1 MDIKNKAILIIYL
14 FFSIIFFN
22 SFQFFLIDR
31 IQNHSNPSQSLLP
44 DIKISQFENETWPKT
59 YIDKVYTFPCPQWNE
74 SFKLSFRKYYFYRL
88 YFSLVVPANNVTISV
103 KIIDPDGIVYEMYDD
118 EMFMYPENGR
128 DFYTVFGA
136 AKTGNYSL
144 EVFVETEFNTNIHIK
159 ISETLKIFSNEISSF
174 SKVINDSYDV
184 YPFRHTEYSTETI
197 EYLFELKEDTWH
209 TVMAQRVTDI
219 SRIYAD
225 PILDIIIQ
233 DITIIIYD
241 PLMRPFLIFSEV
253 QIPGRGNVPLKILFG
268 TAMDGQY
275 KMKITTNSTGY
286 PQYNLAFLL
295 YNSGSIGE
303 GINETEVVDI
313 NYPQNETTP
322 SDNQTSALDN
332 RTFYFVIP
340 EESIVITTLGIV
352 SVISIVLIARTAS
365 MKRIKTPEIK
375 PNRSKK
381 EIKKLRQRQSRN
393 ETQRERQKTRYEY

>member
-1 MDIKNKAILIIYL
+1 MDIKNKVILIIYL

-31 IQNHSNPSQSLLP
+31 IPDHSKSSQSLLAN
-44 DIKISQFENETWPKT
+44 IKISQFENETWPKT

-74 SFKLSFRKYYFYRL
+74 SFELSFREYYFYKL
-88 YFSLVVPANNVTISV
+88 YFSLVVPANNITISV
-103 KIIDPDGIVYEMYDD
+103 KIIDPDGIVYEMFDD

-128 DFYTVFGA
+128 NFYTIFGA

-144 EVFVETEFNTNIHIK
+144 DVFVETELNTNIHIK
-159 ISETLKIFSNEISSF
+159 ISETVKIFSNEVSF
-174 SKVINDSYDV
+174 SKVINGSYDV

-241 PLMRPFLIFSEV
+241 PLMRPFLIFSEA
-253 QIPGRGNVPLKILFG
+253 QIPGRGNEPLKILFG

-275 KMKITTNSTGY
+275 KMKITTNSSGY
-286 PQYNLAFLL
+286 PKYNLAFLL

-322 SDNQTSALDN
+322 LDNQTSASDN
-332 RTFYFVIP
+332 RTFYFEIP
-340 EESIVITTLGIV
+340 ENSMVITALGIV
-352 SVISIVLIARTAS
+352 VVISVALIARTAS
-365 MKRIKTPEIK
+365 MKRIKTPEIRPK
-375 PNRSKK
+375 RSKK
-381 EIKKLRQRQSRN
+381 EIKKLRRRQLQSD
-393 ETQRERQKTRYEY
+393 EQKEKHKTRYEY